1 MRRSVLLA
9 MVAIACCAPLTR
21 PTAAPA
27 RCLFISGTADG
38 LVKTR
43 AVEDSL
49 TSLRD
54 AIDKWKAANG
64 VTGPIS
70 QTAEKP
76 APHPYWRSAVSPE
89 LFLPRRRHGLHLHP
103 LLEGRGLPG
112 GLHLRRQAVQVGE
125 GLA

>member
-1 MRRSVLLA
+1 
-9 MVAIACCAPLTR
+9 
-21 PTAAPA
+21 
-27 RCLFISGTADG
+27 LFISGTADG

-89 LFLPRRRHGLHLHP
+89 LFLAPDVVTDSTYTLCWKGVVSPVVCTSGAKL
-103 LLEGRGLPG
+103 
-112 GLHLRRQAVQVGE
+112 QVGE
-125 GLA
+125 GPSIANA

>member
-27 RCLFISGTADG
+27 RCLFISGTADS

-89 LFLPRRRHGLHLHP
+89 LFLAPDVVTDSTYTLCWKGVVSPVVCTSGAKLCR
-103 LLEGRGLPG
+103 
-112 GLHLRRQAVQVGE
+112 
-125 GLA
+125 

>member
-1 MRRSVLLA
+1 MRRSALLA

-89 LFLPRRRHGLHLHP
+89 LFLAPDVVTDSTYTLC
-103 LLEGRGLPG
+103 
-112 GLHLRRQAVQVGE
+112 
-125 GLA
+125 

>member
-89 LFLPRRRHGLHLHP
+89 LFLAPDVVTDSTYTLCWKGVVSPVVCTSGAKLCR
-103 LLEGRGLPG
+103 
-112 GLHLRRQAVQVGE
+112 
-125 GLA
+125 

>member
-54 AIDKWKAANG
+54 AIDKWKAAKG
-64 VTGPIS
+64 VTGPIN

-89 LFLPRRRHGLHLHP
+89 LFLAPDVVTDSTYTLCWKGVVSPVVCTSGAKLCR
-103 LLEGRGLPG
+103 
-112 GLHLRRQAVQVGE
+112 
-125 GLA
+125 